1 MNISVPVENSI
12 EIIELT
18 SINPLISKCKI
29 KVCYVGDEPN
39 RNKSIITKD
48 VAKQIA
54 NTLPGSPIVGYF
66 NDTSKDFEEHN
77 EIFKI
82 KNGKIIT
89 TTNTVPYGFV
99 DLEAKAWFEKYN
111 DNGVEHEY
119 LVTEGYLWTGQ
130 FPECQTIID
139 EGRPQSLEFDKNN
152 NTLDAFWTKDYNG
165 KNQFFIIN
173 EAVISKLC
181 ILGDD
186 VEPCF
191 EGASITNFTLT
202 LEDDFKQ
209 TMYSLIKNMQNILEE
224 GGKDT
229 MDNTVVNYAVE
240 IGDSL
245 WSLIYTNLEKSFS
258 DSTKEYE
265 CSIYSIAGI
274 YEENNAKF
282 VIVRHREENTFYKI
296 TFNYSEEGFEF
307 TSEPAL
313 VEATFI
319 EVNASNIS
327 QESVTEYEETR
338 YAKKDD
344 EEKKEDKA
352 EEEPK
357 EEEEK
362 TEDPKEE
369 DKPED
374 SDEEDEDDEKKK
386 KEKTSYSLE
395 EYNEL
400 VEKYNA
406 LVESNNELQTSY
418 SNLQAENET
427 LRQFKV
433 ETETVAKENLIA
445 EFTMLSD
452 EDKKDVVENIT
463 SYTLDEIEA
472 KLAVI
477 CRRKKISF
485 AVNTDIELNDASTTF
500 SLNNADNDVD
510 SGKPSWLRA
519 VDRNIKKNNN

>member
-1 MNISVPVENSI
+1 M
-12 EIIELT
+12 
-18 SINPLISKCKI
+18 
-29 KVCYVGDEPN
+29 
-39 RNKSIITKD
+39 
-48 VAKQIA
+48 
-54 NTLPGSPIVGYF
+54 
-66 NDTSKDFEEHN
+66 
-77 EIFKI
+77 
-82 KNGKIIT
+82 
-89 TTNTVPYGFV
+89 
-99 DLEAKAWFEKYN
+99 
-111 DNGVEHEY
+111 
-119 LVTEGYLWTGQ
+119 
-130 FPECQTIID
+130 
-139 EGRPQSLEFDKNN
+139 
-152 NTLDAFWTKDYNG
+152 
-165 KNQFFIIN
+165 
-173 EAVISKLC
+173 
-181 ILGDD
+181 
-186 VEPCF
+186 
-191 EGASITNFTLT
+191 
-202 LEDDFKQ
+202 
-209 TMYSLIKNMQNILEE
+209 
-224 GGKDT
+224 
-229 MDNTVVNYAVE
+229 
-240 IGDSL
+240 
-245 WSLIYTNLEKSFS
+245 
-258 DSTKEYE
+258 
-265 CSIYSIAGI
+265 
-274 YEENNAKF
+274 
-282 VIVRHREENTFYKI
+282 
-296 TFNYSEEGFEF
+296 
-307 TSEPAL
+307 

-327 QESVTEYEETR
+327 QENVTEYEETR

-344 EEKKEDKA
+344 EEDDEKKEDKA

-357 EEEEK
+357 EEE
-362 TEDPKEE
+362 TEDPKEDDE
-369 DKPED
+369 PKN

-485 AVNTDIELNDASTTF
+485 AVNTEPELNDASTTF
-500 SLNNADNDVD
+500 SLNNSNDDVD

>member
-1 MNISVPVENSI
+1 
-12 EIIELT
+12 
-18 SINPLISKCKI
+18 
-29 KVCYVGDEPN
+29 
-39 RNKSIITKD
+39 
-48 VAKQIA
+48 
-54 NTLPGSPIVGYF
+54 
-66 NDTSKDFEEHN
+66 
-77 EIFKI
+77 
-82 KNGKIIT
+82 
-89 TTNTVPYGFV
+89 
-99 DLEAKAWFEKYN
+99 
-111 DNGVEHEY
+111 
-119 LVTEGYLWTGQ
+119 
-130 FPECQTIID
+130 
-139 EGRPQSLEFDKNN
+139 
-152 NTLDAFWTKDYNG
+152 
-165 KNQFFIIN
+165 
-173 EAVISKLC
+173 
-181 ILGDD
+181 
-186 VEPCF
+186 
-191 EGASITNFTLT
+191 
-202 LEDDFKQ
+202 
-209 TMYSLIKNMQNILEE
+209 
-224 GGKDT
+224 